1 LSCGQFLRISHPVLP
16 QPDCPRSAVERA
28 ARHGYGRLLAY
39 LVAHTRDVAG
49 AEDALS
55 EAFTSALTVWPTTG
69 IPASPQAWLLA
80 VARRKA
86 IDAARRRQTRESATD
101 PLRMLFAEASEAA
114 ATTVPD
120 ERLRL
125 MFACAH
131 PAIDASIRAP
141 LILQT
146 VLGFD
151 AEAIAIAFLV
161 APSTMSQRLVR
172 AKNKIRNAG
181 IPFRVPDADELSER
195 LEAVLDAVYSAF
207 TAGWS
212 DPALAEEAIWLG
224 ELIVTLLPDE
234 PEATGLQALMLHVE
248 ARRMARRADD
258 GAYVPLDKQD
268 VNAWRGEL
276 IAQAETLLLRAGR
289 MQRPGRFQLEAAI
302 QSVHAARRRSG
313 ITDWH
318 AVVALYDALL
328 QRTASPVVA
337 VNRAVALAAL
347 RGADTG
353 LAALD
358 LAASDARL
366 LGYQP
371 YWAARAALLG
381 RCGQVADAMT
391 AYDRAISLTSDQAE
405 QQFLRMR
412 QAELNSD
419 NTRSIA
425 T

>member
-1 LSCGQFLRISHPVLP
+1 MLRL
-16 QPDCPRSAVERA
+16 PDCPRSAVERA

-39 LVAHTRDVAG
+39 LVAHTRDLAG

-55 EAFTSALTVWPTTG
+55 EAFASALAVWPTMG
-69 IPASPQAWLLA
+69 IPASPQGWLLA

-101 PLRMLFAEASEAA
+101 PLRMLFAEASEEAV
-114 ATTVPD
+114 ATIPD

-131 PAIDASIRAP
+131 PAIDPSIRAP

-151 AEAIAIAFLV
+151 AGAISTAFLI
-161 APSTMSQRLVR
+161 APSAMSQRLVR
-172 AKNKIRNAG
+172 AKNKIRDAG
-181 IPFRVPDADELSER
+181 IPFRVPDTDELSER
-195 LEAVLDAVYSAF
+195 LDAVLDAVYSAY

-248 ARRMARRADD
+248 ARRGARRTGD

-268 VNAWRGEL
+268 VNAWRWDL
-276 IAQAETLLLRAGR
+276 IARAETLLLRASR
-289 MQRPGRFQLEAAI
+289 MQRSGRFQLEAAI

-313 ITDWH
+313 ITDWS

-337 VNRAVALAAL
+337 VNRAVAVGALEGAA
-347 RGADTG
+347 AG

-405 QQFLRMR
+405 QQFLRLR
-412 QAELNSD
+412 RAGLNSD
-419 NTRSIA
+419 NTRS
-425 T
+425 TST

>member
-1 LSCGQFLRISHPVLP
+1 VPR

-39 LVAHTRDVAG
+39 LVAHTRDLAG

-55 EAFTSALTVWPTTG
+55 EAFASALAVWPAMG

-80 VARRKA
+80 VAQRKA
-86 IDAARRRQTRESATD
+86 IDAARRRQTRESAAD
-101 PLRMLFAEASEAA
+101 PLRMLYAEASEEAV
-114 ATTVPD
+114 TTIPD

-131 PAIDASIRAP
+131 PAIDASVRAP

-146 VLGFD
+146 VLGFE
-151 AEAIAIAFLV
+151 AGAIATAFLI
-161 APSTMSQRLVR
+161 APAAMSQRLVR

-195 LEAVLDAVYSAF
+195 LDGVLDAVYAAF

-248 ARRMARRADD
+248 ARRGARRTDDD

-268 VNAWRGEL
+268 VGAWRWDL
-276 IAQAETLLLRAGR
+276 IAQAETLLLRASR
-289 MQRPGRFQLEAAI
+289 KQRPGRFQLEAAI

-313 ITDWH
+313 ITDWS

-337 VNRAVALAAL
+337 VNRAVAVGAL
-347 RGADTG
+347 EGADVG
-353 LAALD
+353 LAVLD

-371 YWAARAALLG
+371 YWAARATLLG

-391 AYDRAISLTSDQAE
+391 AYDRAISLTSDRAE
-405 QQFLRMR
+405 QQFLRLQR
-412 QAELNSD
+412 AELNPD
-419 NTRSIA
+419 KARS
-425 T
+425 TST